1 METSLD
7 DLRHSYARSDFEK
20 LLFSCLP
27 REKSSNAT
35 RTMDYTVGNGE
46 ATQINNIRTA
56 VRENVVNDDGNDPFW
71 TDGGKLKK
79 QIQDGAKFDLDLYLH
94 FHQGVDMTLG
104 QLLGEAGAMVEPI
117 AGHYRDGANGV
128 AVTPMTD
135 AKSIP
140 INDGTH
146 VWMEIC
152 TDPTKARHKFFQ
164 LLRAHYV
171 LNPYPTATVIAAI
184 CLNERWD
191 NARIAAQLLRES
203 SHVRA
208 QTNNRMALVIV
219 WTENRNLFTSLFRVR
234 DDLKRLTYAFYV
246 LVVAVVFLAFAFFA
260 FQKRFDSIDQR
271 FDSIDQRFDSIDQ
284 TLKALAE
291 RRGPMKFLQNL
302 VRNSRGVSDDL

>member
-1 METSLD
+1 MYVGDRT
-7 DLRHSYARSDFEK
+7 YV
-20 LLFSCLP
+20 C
-27 REKSSNAT
+27 T
-35 RTMDYTVGNGE
+35 RMYVHGN
-46 ATQINNIRTA
+46 T
-56 VRENVVNDDGNDPFW
+56 
-71 TDGGKLKK
+71 
-79 QIQDGAKFDLDLYLH
+79 
-94 FHQGVDMTLG
+94 
-104 QLLGEAGAMVEPI
+104 
-117 AGHYRDGANGV
+117 YRDGANGV

-171 LNPYPTATVIAAI
+171 LNPSPTATVIAAI

-191 NARIAAQLLRES
+191 NARMAAQLLRES
-203 SHVRA
+203 RHVRA
-208 QTNNRMALVIV
+208 ETNNRMALVIV

-246 LVVAVVFLAFAFFA
+246 LVVFLAFAFAFAFFA
-260 FQKRFDSIDQR
+260 FQK
-271 FDSIDQRFDSIDQ
+271 RFDSIDQ

>member
-7 DLRHSYARSDFEK
+7 DLRHSYARSDFEE

-35 RTMDYTVGNGE
+35 RTMNYTVVDNGE
-46 ATQINNIRTA
+46 AAEINNIRTA
-56 VRENVVNDDGNDPFW
+56 VRDNVVNDDGNDPFW
-71 TDGGKLKK
+71 TDGGKLNK
-79 QIQDGAKFDLDLYLH
+79 QIQNRAKFDLDLYLH

-140 INDGTH
+140 ITDGTH

-171 LNPYPTATVIAAI
+171 LNPSPTATVIAAI
-184 CLNERWD
+184 CLSERWD
-191 NARIAAQLLRES
+191 NARMAAQLLRES
-203 SHVRA
+203 RHVQA
-208 QTNNRMALVIV
+208 ETNNRMALVIV
-219 WTENRNLFTSLFRVR
+219 WTENRNLFTSLFRIR

-246 LVVAVVFLAFAFFA
+246 LVVFLAFAFFS
-260 FQKRFDSIDQR
+260 FQKR